1 MEEYIFAELYIV
13 KAPGQSPAKV
23 KQLLIKNANTIKI
36 KQIEKNLEIF
46 EIFIKKSG
54 E

>member
-1 MEEYIFAELYIV
+1 MHPANHL
-13 KAPGQSPAKV
+13 AKV
-23 KQLLIKNANTIKI
+23 KYFLIKNANTIKI

-46 EIFIKKSG
+46 EIFINISG